1 MNKKRREAAVPK
13 GGRTD
18 AEAMARRV
26 NAQPWEP
33 MPGMVKLRCPDCR
46 YWFAASDPR
55 TPRCQDC
62 VALGSRPASA

>member
-1 MNKKRREAAVPK
+1 MNKKRLEKPVPE
-13 GGRTD
+13 D
-18 AEAMARRV
+18 AEAVARRV

-33 MPGMVKLRCPDCR
+33 MPGMVKLRCTGCR

-62 VALGSRPASA
+62 VALGTRPASA